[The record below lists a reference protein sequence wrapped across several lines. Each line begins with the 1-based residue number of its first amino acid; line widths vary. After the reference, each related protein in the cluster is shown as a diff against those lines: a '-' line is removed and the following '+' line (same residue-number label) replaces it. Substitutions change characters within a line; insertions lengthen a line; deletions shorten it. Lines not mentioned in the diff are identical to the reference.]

1 MDKSLSTLKQMTL
14 KQCTM
19 SSEEYSDL
27 LLILN
32 QLCSKKQL
40 SMLMRLST
48 LDLLPQLIAVFGE
61 DHLLCK
67 KVMRKKH
74 PKKPPKKLR
83 KTSKIK
89 FTTLL
94 ITIRGMMPMTLIIL
108 ISTLRTLTGP
118 LDCSQ
123 LIQVLELFL
132 RSEGLSIS
140 SPASLTVL
148 NS

>member
-1 MDKSLSTLKQMTL
+1 MEKLLSTLRQMIL
-14 KQCTM
+14 NQCTM

-27 LLILN
+27 LLILS

-40 SMLMRLST
+40 SILMILST

-67 KVMRKKH
+67 KVMRKKN
-74 PKKPPKKLR
+74 PKKL
-83 KTSKIK
+83 KKILKIK

-108 ISTLRTLTGP
+108 ISTLKTLTGP
-118 LDCSQ
+118 LACSQ

-132 RSEGLSIS
+132 RSEDLSIS

>member
-1 MDKSLSTLKQMTL
+1 MEKLLSTLRQMIL
-14 KQCTM
+14 NQCTM

-27 LLILN
+27 LLILS

-40 SMLMRLST
+40 SILMILST
-48 LDLLPQLIAVFGE
+48 LDLMPQLIAVFGE

-67 KVMRKKH
+67 KVMRKK
-74 PKKPPKKLR
+74 PQKKL
-83 KTSKIK
+83 KKISKIK

-108 ISTLRTLTGP
+108 ISTLKTLTGP
-118 LDCSQ
+118 LACS
-123 LIQVLELFL
+123 LLTQVLELFL
-132 RSEGLSIS
+132 RSEDLSIS
-140 SPASLTVL
+140 SPASLMVL